1 MTIDLTSMTDGE
13 LVALALARHDAAF
26 AEIVRRHRAALYRM
40 ARASLGDAD
49 DALDA
54 VQDSFVS
61 AHRSLGRFDRD
72 RPLRPWL
79 ARIALNACRDRI
91 RRRIVRRYL
100 LPFAADAHDRI
111 ADDAPHQDVATSDRQ
126 ELERTMRAIAALPT
140 ATREPLVLCAID
152 GMSQADAASV
162 LGLSVKA
169 VETRVRRAREALR
182 IALDRA

>member
-1 MTIDLTSMTDGE
+1 MTIDFTSMSDRE
-13 LVALALARHDAAF
+13 LVALSLARHDSAF

-61 AHRSLGRFDRD
+61 AHRSLGRFDPE

-79 ARIALNACRDRI
+79 ARITLNACRDRI
-91 RRRIVRRYL
+91 RRRFVRRYL
-100 LPFAADAHDRI
+100 LPFVADAHDRI
-111 ADDAPHQDVATSDRQ
+111 ADDAPHQDIVTSDRQ
-126 ELERTMRAIAALPT
+126 ELERTLRAIAALPA

-152 GMSQADAASV
+152 GMSQADAATV
-162 LGLSVKA
+162 LRISVKA
-169 VETRVRRAREALR
+169 VETRVRRARDALR

>member
-1 MTIDLTSMTDGE
+1 MTTAFTSMSDGE
-13 LVALALARHDAAF
+13 LVTLSLARQDAAF

-40 ARASLGDAD
+40 ACASLGDAD

-61 AHRSLGRFDRD
+61 AHRSLGRFDHD

-91 RRRIVRRYL
+91 RRRFVRRYL

-111 ADDAPHQDVATSDRQ
+111 ADDAPHQDIVTGDRQ
-126 ELERTMRAIAALPT
+126 ELERTMRAIAALPA

-152 GMSQADAASV
+152 GMSQADAAIV
-162 LGLSVKA
+162 LGISVKA
-169 VETRVRRAREALR
+169 VETRVRRARETLR